1 MARKEITIG
10 INDGGFE
17 KSFRIRQMP
26 ATKLEAWIAQALL
39 LVGHSDIDPAAFSG
53 STDSMATAGMKA
65 LSSVSY
71 EKAKPLYDEL
81 LGCCAIVAEGIFHDL
96 SLANADMHIEDV
108 KTLFKLRMEAAKL
121 NFDFFDFGALS
132 KSMMEKM
139 TAASTTLTSTS
150 PA

>member
-10 INDGGFE
+10 ITDGGLE

-39 LVGHSDIDPAAFSG
+39 LAGGTEIDPTAFAG
-53 STDSMATAGMKA
+53 NADSQIAVGMKA
-65 LSSVSY
+65 LAGVSY
-71 EKAKPLYDEL
+71 EKAKPLYDEML
-81 LGCCAIVAEGIFHDL
+81 ECCAVIVGGTFHDL
-96 SLANADMHIEDV
+96 SLVNADTHIEDV

-121 NFDFFDFGALS
+121 NLDFFDFGALS
-132 KSMMEKM
+132 TSMMKTM
-139 TAASTTLTSTS
+139 TAAGITPTSTS

>member
-1 MARKEITIG
+1 
-10 INDGGFE
+10 
-17 KSFRIRQMP
+17 MP

-39 LVGHSDIDPAAFSG
+39 LVGHSDIDPTAFSG
-53 STDSMATAGMKA
+53 NMDSMATAGMKA

-71 EKAKPLYDEL
+71 EKAKPLYDEML
-81 LGCCAIVAEGIFHDL
+81 ECCSIHIEGITHNL
-96 SLANADMHIEDV
+96 SMANADLHIEDV

-139 TAASTTLTSTS
+139 TAAATTLTPTS